1 MKTVRKTYSRA
12 NVVSSIFM
20 MIALLWLTV
29 STPFVYACQ
38 QELADT
44 HKAAKTSDNLPVD
57 EEESNPLGNSTEEKT
72 PGGVSLSEEYLH
84 DHHSSDYYFLVASQF
99 HKFDDADIYIAFHGE
114 MLVPPPNVA

>member
-1 MKTVRKTYSRA
+1 MKTVRKTYSRV

-20 MIALLWLTV
+20 IIALLWLTV
-29 STPFVYACQ
+29 STPFVYESQ
-38 QELADT
+38 QELAAT
-44 HKAAKTSDNLPVD
+44 HKAVNGGDNLPVD

-84 DHHSSDYYFLVASQF
+84 DHHSSDYYFHFASRF
-99 HKFDDADIYIAFHGE
+99 HKLADAKIYVAFHGE